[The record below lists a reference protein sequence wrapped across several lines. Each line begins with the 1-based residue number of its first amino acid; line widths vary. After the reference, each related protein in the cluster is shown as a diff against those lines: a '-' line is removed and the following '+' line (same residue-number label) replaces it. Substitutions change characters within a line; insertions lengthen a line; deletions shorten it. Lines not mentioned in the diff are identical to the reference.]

1 MGPLTGSDF
10 GMEQIDESK
19 TGMELLRDEEIMDSI
34 NPMNST
40 LVSYVNLPR
49 IADDLIE
56 WGSLFLVMV
65 AFSCPT

>member
-1 MGPLTGSDF
+1 MGPLMGSDI

-40 LVSYVNLPR
+40 LVSYVDLPR
-49 IADDLIE
+49 IADDL
-56 WGSLFLVMV
+56 VK
-65 AFSCPT
+65 